1 MNVLTMPITV
11 LKGIGE
17 KRAKDFEK
25 MGINSVYDLI
35 YYFPVRYQNRKVF
48 LEIDNLTNGDEACV
62 KCFIKSPVKMARVR
76 KNLTVANAVAEDETG
91 SIKVVWYNN
100 KYIDKQIKT
109 DTPYIFYGKVTKG
122 KSGLQ
127 LTNPVVEKGEN
138 EGESTGKI
146 IPVYRRVAS
155 VPQKVIRSAVS
166 MALEYSKEI
175 LFSSIPKQVEEKY
188 DVMPVFDALS
198 EIHYP
203 SDEES
208 LVLARERFLFEDFFL
223 LQVAMLKLRKM
234 EREDGLEFKNTDVCD
249 FISNLPFTLTDAQ
262 QRVISEIR
270 GDLVKGKCIK
280 RLVQGDV
287 GSGKT
292 VVAMCACF
300 IAAKNGYQTAV
311 MAPTE
316 ILAKQ
321 HFENFKKILPSLNV
335 GLLTSSVKKKE
346 KDEVLLKLEKGETD
360 VVVGTHALIQ
370 DNVKFHKLGMIVA
383 DEQHRFGVVQRQKL
397 IEKGDNPH
405 IVVMTATPIPRTLS
419 LIMYGDLN
427 ISVIDELPPG
437 RQEIKTYLLPES
449 YRNRAY
455 GFVQEIIKEG
465 GQAYVVCP
473 LVDESEVLDLKN
485 ATNFAEK
492 LKEEMPDVSVGLV
505 HGKMK
510 EEEKN
515 KVMTAF
521 KKGETDILVSTTVI
535 EVGVDVPNAT
545 IMVIENAERFGLS
558 QLHQLRGRVG
568 RGDRQSY
575 CITFAKTG
583 NARTLERL
591 KIFESSTDGFYISE
605 EDLKLR
611 GPGDFF
617 GTRQSGVPMLESMSG
632 ELDTQIL
639 YKARNAV
646 EDLKDKKLFADNN
659 EKKLINF
666 MINRKFLDEQL
677 KNILN

>member
-1 MNVLTMPITV
+1 MNILNTPLTA

-25 MGINSVYDLI
+25 MEINSLYDLL
-35 YYFPVRYQNRKVF
+35 YYFPVRYQDRQVF
-48 LEIDNLTNGDEACV
+48 LDIENLSNGDEACI
-62 KCFIKSPVKMARVR
+62 KCFIKSPVKMVRVR
-76 KNLTVANAVAEDETG
+76 KMTIANAVAEDETG

-100 KYIDKQIKT
+100 RFIDKQIKT
-109 DTPYIFYGKVTKG
+109 DTEYIFYGKVTKG

-138 EGESTGKI
+138 QGESTGKI

-166 MALEYSKEI
+166 SALEYSKEL
-175 LFSSIPKQVEEKY
+175 LFSPVPKQVEEKY
-188 DVMPVFDALS
+188 GIMSVFEALS

-203 SDEES
+203 KSEEG
-208 LVLARERFLFEDFFL
+208 LTRARERFLFEDFFL
-223 LQVAMLKLRKM
+223 LQTAMLKLRGR
-234 EREDGLEFKNTDVCD
+234 EREDGLVFENTNVSG
-249 FISNLPFTLTDAQ
+249 FIKNLPFTLTDAQ
-262 QRVISEIR
+262 QKVISEIR
-270 GDLVKGKCIK
+270 GDLVNKKCIK

-292 VVAMCACF
+292 VVGMAACF
-300 IAAKNGYQTAV
+300 IAVENGYQAAV

-321 HFENFKKILPSLNV
+321 HFESFKKLMPGMNI
-335 GLLTSSVKKKE
+335 GLLTSSVKKRE
-346 KDEVLLKLEKGETD
+346 KDATLNALEKGEID
-360 VVVGTHALIQ
+360 IVIGTHALIQ
-370 DNVKFHKLGMIVA
+370 DNVKFKTLGIIIA

-397 IEKGDNPH
+397 IEKGNNPH
-405 IVVMTATPIPRTLS
+405 VVVMTATPIPRTLS

-427 ISVIDELPPG
+427 VSVIDSMPPG
-437 RQEIKTYLLPES
+437 RQEIKTYLLSES
-449 YRNRAY
+449 YRQRTY
-455 GFVQEIIKEG
+455 GFIENIIKEG

-485 ATNFAEK
+485 ATSFAEK
-492 LKEEMPDVSVGLV
+492 LKEDMPTVTVGLV

-510 EEEKN
+510 EDEKN
-515 KVMTAF
+515 KVMQAF

-545 IMVIENAERFGLS
+545 VMVIENAERFGLS

-568 RGDRQSY
+568 RGNKQSY
-575 CITFAKTG
+575 CMAFAKTA
-583 NARTLERL
+583 NALTLQRL

-639 YKARNAV
+639 YRARNAV
-646 EDLKDKKLFADNN
+646 EDLKDKKLVADSN
-659 EKKLINF
+659 EKKIISF
-666 MINRKFLDEQL
+666 MINRKFLDDNL

>member
-1 MNVLTMPITV
+1 MEI
-11 LKGIGE
+11 K
-17 KRAKDFEK
+17 
-25 MGINSVYDLI
+25 SVYDLL
-35 YYFPVRYQNRKVF
+35 YYFPVRYQDRQIF
-48 LEIDNLTNGDEACV
+48 SDIENLSNGDEVCI

-76 KNLTVANAVAEDETG
+76 KMTIANAIAEDETG
-91 SIKVVWYNN
+91 SIRVVWYNN
-100 KYIDKQIKT
+100 RFIDKQIKT
-109 DTPYIFYGKVTKG
+109 ETPYIFYGKVTKG

-166 MALEYSKEI
+166 SALEYSKEL
-175 LFSSIPKQVEEKY
+175 LFSAVPKQVEERY
-188 DVMPVFDALS
+188 DIMPVFDALS

-203 SDEES
+203 TNES
-208 LVLARERFLFEDFFL
+208 SLAKARERFLFEDFFL
-223 LQVAMLKLRKM
+223 LQTAMHKLRGM
-234 EREDGLEFKNTDVCD
+234 EKEEGLIFKNTNVSG
-249 FISNLPFTLTDAQ
+249 FISNLPFALTDAQ
-262 QRVISEIR
+262 QKVISEIR
-270 GDLVKGKCIK
+270 GDLIKGKCIK

-292 VVAMCACF
+292 VVGMSACF
-300 IAAKNGYQTAV
+300 IAVENGYQAAV

-321 HFENFKKILPSLNV
+321 HFESFKKLMPGMNI

-346 KDEVLLKLEKGETD
+346 KELTLNALENGGID
-360 VVVGTHALIQ
+360 IIIGTHALIQ
-370 DNVKFHKLGMIVA
+370 DNVKFKNLGIIIA

-397 IEKGDNPH
+397 IEKGNNPH
-405 IVVMTATPIPRTLS
+405 VIVMTATPIPRTLS

-427 ISVIDELPPG
+427 VSVIDSMPPG
-437 RQEIKTYLLPES
+437 RQEIKTYLLSES
-449 YRNRAY
+449 YRQRAY
-455 GFVQEIIKEG
+455 GFIENIIKEG

-485 ATNFAEK
+485 ATAFAEK
-492 LKEEMPDVSVGLV
+492 LKEDMQGVKVGLV

-510 EEEKN
+510 EEEKSL
-515 KVMTAF
+515 VMQSF
-521 KKGETDILVSTTVI
+521 KNGETDILVSTTVI

-545 IMVIENAERFGLS
+545 VMVIENAERFGLS

-568 RGDRQSY
+568 RGDKQSY
-575 CITFAKTG
+575 CMAFAKTA
-583 NARTLERL
+583 NAKTIERL

-632 ELDTQIL
+632 SLDTEVL

-646 EDLKDKKLFADNN
+646 EDLKDRKLRADVN
-659 EKKLINF
+659 EKKIISF
-666 MINRKFLDEQL
+666 MINRKFLDDHL